1 MLVINSKNNGYAF
14 AKNNTTYYNVQLGLP
29 GNGSAIDELVVC
41 NSWDVFALGPA
52 VKRGDLFFSGK
63 RR

>member
-1 MLVINSKNNGYAF
+1 MGMPWAQIG
-14 AKNNTTYYNVQLGLP
+14 TTYIQLGLP

-52 VKRGDLFFSGK
+52 VKRGDCIF
-63 RR
+63 